1 MKTLKKS
8 AFILLIV
15 FLSFVGLGLFL
26 NNQEYQLET
35 NINRPVSEV
44 FQLFNDPY
52 RLSEWLTEVKSFEPI
67 TETENK
73 IGNKYK
79 MIVDNDGKMVELIET
94 LTGYKENKMVELNFV
109 SGWMRKYNKFTFS
122 ESENGTKMIAHYAI
136 EGTNPFAKSLFL
148 FFTRTF
154 QEIDSTNLARFKIFA
169 EKQSVVIEAP
179 KEIEIIN

>member
-1 MKTLKKS
+1 MKMLKKS
-8 AFILLIV
+8 GLILLIV
-15 FLSFVGLGLFL
+15 FLAFIGLGLFL

-44 FQLFNDPY
+44 FQLFNDY
-52 RLSEWLTEVKSFEPI
+52 NRISEWLTEVKSFEPI

-73 IGNKYK
+73 IGSEYR
-79 MIVDNDGKMVELIET
+79 MIVDNDGKIVELIET
-94 LTGYKENKMVELNFV
+94 VTAYKENELVELNFV
-109 SGWMRKYNKFTFS
+109 SGWMHKYNHFTFS
-122 ESENGTKMIAHYAI
+122 KSENGTKMIAHYTI

-169 EKQSVVIEAP
+169 EKQTVITEAS
-179 KEIEIIN
+179 KEI